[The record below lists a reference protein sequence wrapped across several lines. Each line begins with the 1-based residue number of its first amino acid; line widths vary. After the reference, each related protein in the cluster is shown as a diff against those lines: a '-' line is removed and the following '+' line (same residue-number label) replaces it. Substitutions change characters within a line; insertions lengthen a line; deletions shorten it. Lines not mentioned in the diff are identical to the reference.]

1 MDWDRNAFPAIE
13 AYHRYPDGRIVPLA
27 DGEATDAQV
36 GGLIWTGATGAA
48 VVELPPPDPL
58 PPPVPPVPPPV
69 SARQHEVLGV
79 WLQLLWFPVGLFG
92 LLLVLTLDG
101 SVVGMPLVLLALPPF
116 TAGRMR
122 RRGGRA
128 PRSLLAAGFVG
139 TAVVAT
145 MGAWIL
151 ILRRTRTSVRSRRPS
166 TATTS

>member
-1 MDWDRNAFPAIE
+1 M
-13 AYHRYPDGRIVPLA
+13 
-27 DGEATDAQV
+27 
-36 GGLIWTGATGAA
+36 
-48 VVELPPPDPL
+48 VELPPSGPL
-58 PPPVPPVPPPV
+58 PPPVPAVLRPLP
-69 SARQHEVLGV
+69 ARQHEALGV

-92 LLLVLTLDG
+92 VLLVLTLDG

-151 ILRRTRTSVRSRRPS
+151 IASNQDVGQEQATVDGSDLVMLLTLVGWTLSTTLATALTWRRPS
-166 TATTS
+166 FDPGGSTG

>member
-1 MDWDRNAFPAIE
+1 MSCLHPARCRRPSRPCS
-13 AYHRYPDGRIVPLA
+13 ARSP
-27 DGEATDAQV
+27 
-36 GGLIWTGATGAA
+36 
-48 VVELPPPDPL
+48 
-58 PPPVPPVPPPV
+58 
-69 SARQHEVLGV
+69 ARQHEALGV

-92 LLLVLTLDG
+92 VLLVMTLDG

-151 ILRRTRTSVRSRRPS
+151 IASNQDVGQEQATVDGYDLVMLLTLVGWTLSTTLATALTWRRPS
-166 TATTS
+166 FEPSGRTG

>member
-1 MDWDRNAFPAIE
+1 M
-13 AYHRYPDGRIVPLA
+13 
-27 DGEATDAQV
+27 
-36 GGLIWTGATGAA
+36 
-48 VVELPPPDPL
+48 VELPPPGQL
-58 PPPVPPVPPPV
+58 PPPVPPVLRPV
-69 SARQHEVLGV
+69 SARQHEALGI

-92 LLLVLTLDG
+92 VLLVMTLDG

-139 TAVVAT
+139 NAVVAT

-151 ILRRTRTSVRSRRPS
+151 VASNQDVGQEQATIDGFDLVMLLTVVGWTLSTALATALTWRRPS
-166 TATTS
+166 FEPSRYPG